1 MSESTPPVDP
11 RFNDVFSALPTTIF
25 ETMSRLAMEHKSI
38 NLGQG
43 FPDNELEG
51 PSSMKDIVY
60 KSMTEENACNQYPP
74 LMGVPALRQAIAQ
87 QSSSLLNAAVT
98 ADNVLVTLGATEA
111 LASSFL
117 GLLNPGDEVIVF
129 APMYDSYIPMI
140 RRAGAIPVVVNLCPP
155 RWEFD
160 ILALN
165 SAFTPKT
172 KLIVVNSPHNPT
184 GKVFTRE
191 ELTIIADI
199 LSRQRGLPGD
209 LQALKIEP
217 DPFGCGNGI
226 REGWRKTLCLC
237 DEVYENHVYPGKE
250 HVSLAQIND
259 QIRDQCI
266 RIGSAGKTF
275 SFTDFKIGWISSTN
289 KHLVQAVAKAHQ
301 FLAFTVNSAL
311 QKAVAYGFEHENGE
325 FYRGLGAIL
334 YKKRCLVE
342 ERLKKIGF
350 EVLPS
355 DATYFLIADIKALPL
370 SEYDDVEF
378 CTQMTIDPGVTLI
391 PVSAF
396 YENRQEAPKT
406 LVRFVL
412 CKTDEKLNAACDALE
427 KFFLK

>member
-1 MSESTPPVDP
+1 
-11 RFNDVFSALPTTIF
+11 
-25 ETMSRLAMEHKSI
+25 MEHKSI

-87 QSSSLLNAAVT
+87 QSSSLLNATVT

-160 ILALN
+160 VLALN
-165 SAFTPKT
+165 TAFTPKT
-172 KLIVVNSPHNPT
+172 KLIVVNTPHNPT

-191 ELTIIADI
+191 ELTIIAH
-199 LSRQRGLPGD
+199 LVP
-209 LQALKIEP
+209 
-217 DPFGCGNGI
+217 PFPSQVI
-226 REGWRKTLCLC
+226 CLL
-237 DEVYENHVYPGKE
+237 DQVYEHHVYPGKQ

-266 RIGSAGKTF
+266 HIGSAGKTF
-275 SFTDFKIGWISSTN
+275 SFTDLKIGWISSTN
-289 KHLVQAVAKAHQ
+289 KQLVQAVAKAHQ

-370 SEYDDVEF
+370 GEYDDVEF

-396 YENRQEAPKT
+396 YENRQAAPKT

-427 KFFLK
+427 NFFLK